1 MQKISYARYRFPP
14 VIIQHSVWLYFRFPL
29 SYRDVEDLLA
39 ERGIDVSYETVRRW
53 ALKFG
58 QAYARRLRT
67 TRPRPNA
74 RWHLDEVFVSINGK
88 RVYLWRA
95 VDSEG
100 EVLDILVQSRRNKKA
115 ALKLMRKL
123 LKKQGFVPD
132 ALVTD
137 KLPSYGA
144 ALKDLGLSKHHD
156 FGGRKNNRAENSHL
170 PVRQRERR
178 MQRFKSAGSAQ
189 RFLSTHAAVYNTFN
203 VQRHLISRKTLRQFR
218 NEAMSVW
225 QTVTA
230 AARPKLPARFTR
242 LRFDNVTAPDCGQPT
257 RAMSG
262 PTILFR
268 IAPMTARCSRCSPSS
283 PSTHAIAWR
292 ST

>member
-1 MQKISYARYRFPP
+1 M
-14 VIIQHSVWLYFRFPL
+14 IIQHAVWLYFRFPL

-53 ALKFG
+53 ALNFG

-67 TRPRPNA
+67 TRPRPDA
-74 RWHLDEVFVSINGK
+74 RWHLDEVFVSIAGK
-88 RVYLWRA
+88 RMYLWRA

-132 ALVTD
+132 AFVTD

-144 ALKDLGLSKHHD
+144 ALKDLGLTKHHD

-178 MQRFKSAGSAQ
+178 MQRFKSARSAQ
-189 RFLSTHAAVYNTFN
+189 RFLSTHATVYNTFN

-218 NEAMSVW
+218 NQAMSLW
-225 QTVTA
+225 QTATA
-230 AARPKLPARFTR
+230 
-242 LRFDNVTAPDCGQPT
+242 TA
-257 RAMSG
+257 
-262 PTILFR
+262 
-268 IAPMTARCSRCSPSS
+268 
-283 PSTHAIAWR
+283 
-292 ST
+292 